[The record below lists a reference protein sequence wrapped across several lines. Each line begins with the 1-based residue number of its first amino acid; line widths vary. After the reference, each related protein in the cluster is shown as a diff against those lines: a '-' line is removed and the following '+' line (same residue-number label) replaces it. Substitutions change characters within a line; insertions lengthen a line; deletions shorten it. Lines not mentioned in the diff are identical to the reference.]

1 MSLYKFFM
9 KNVKVKVG
17 SYIWKWKNKVD
28 DEKIIIKFVNVLD
41 SKTQSMIKIKFLLAL
56 QRTKGELQK
65 K

>member
-41 SKTQSMIKIKFLLAL
+41 SKTQ
-56 QRTKGELQK
+56 
-65 K
+65 